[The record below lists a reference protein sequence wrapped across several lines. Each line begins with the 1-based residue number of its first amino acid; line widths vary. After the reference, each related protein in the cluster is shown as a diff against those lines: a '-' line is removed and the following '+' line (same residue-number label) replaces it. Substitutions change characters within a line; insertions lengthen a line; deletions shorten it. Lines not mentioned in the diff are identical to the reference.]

1 MKRIRHV
8 QYLVVALVLAAC
20 AKDEKLPHPG
30 PPVETA
36 ERANPSAVPPETVV
50 RAVATPV
57 ADSGLSATD
66 LAALRAEYPMT
77 TCPICGNDLG
87 AKGDPVEVLVQG
99 RLVRLCSDGCVA
111 KVEEDPAAAFGR
123 IDAAVEAAR
132 GS

>member
-1 MKRIRHV
+1 MRLI
-8 QYLVVALVLAAC
+8 QNASYVVAALLLAAC
-20 AKDEKLPHPG
+20 AKDEKAPNPG

-36 ERANPSAVPPETVV
+36 ERANPGAVPPETVV

-77 TCPICGNDLG
+77 TCPICGMELG
-87 AKGDPVEVLVQG
+87 GKGDPVEVLVQG
-99 RLVRLCSDGCVA
+99 RLVRLCSSGCIEA
-111 KVEEDPAAAFGR
+111 VEEDAEATFGR